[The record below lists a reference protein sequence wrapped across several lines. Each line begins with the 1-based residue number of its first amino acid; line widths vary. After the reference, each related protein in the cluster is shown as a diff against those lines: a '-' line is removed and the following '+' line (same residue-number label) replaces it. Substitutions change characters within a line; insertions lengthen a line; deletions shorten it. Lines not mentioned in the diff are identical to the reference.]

1 MNMMRRI
8 WITALLCLLGTI
20 FSFGQKGNDPIGEYS
35 PAQDSL
41 KKYELE
47 LKALA
52 DSMIDGTKQGER
64 IKALMKYVPTL
75 VKALKFEGS
84 FDYPFDSLTFM
95 KRLTPEDRSFRLY
108 NWALKYD
115 DGSFRYYGAIQ
126 VNRQDSFKLIALRDY
141 REKHDTMLENITVGP
156 DQWIGALYYSVIQ
169 QKAKNKT
176 YYTLLG
182 WDGDQYISDKKI
194 IDVLHF
200 EKGKAQFG
208 APIFDVKGKIKN
220 RLVFQFSGDA
230 TMLLQYV
237 PDYKM
242 ITFDK
247 LIPPNEFGEG
257 MFYTYVPDGTYDY
270 LLWKKNRWVFEEE
283 LFDTFKKPIKEA
295 GE

>member
-1 MNMMRRI
+1 MPGRI
-8 WITALLCLLGTI
+8 GIAGLLFL
-20 FSFGQKGNDPIGEYS
+20 FSTGFAFGQKGKDPIQEYS
-35 PAQDSL
+35 LSLDSL

-47 LKALA
+47 LQTLG
-52 DSMIDGTKQGER
+52 DSMIDGAKQGER
-64 IKALMKYVPTL
+64 IKALVKYVPLL
-75 VKALKFEGS
+75 VKTLKFEGS
-84 FDYPFDSLTFM
+84 FDYPFDSLKFM
-95 KRLTPEDRSFRLY
+95 KMLRPEDRTFRIY

-126 VNRQDSFKLIALRDY
+126 VNRKDSFKLIPLRDY
-141 REKHDTMLENITVGP
+141 REKYDTMLENITVTP
-156 DQWIGALYYSVIQ
+156 ERWIGALYYSIIP
-169 QKAKNKT
+169 QKVKGKT

-182 WDGDQYISDKKI
+182 WDGDQYISDKKL

-200 EKGKAQFG
+200 EKDKAIFG

-220 RLVFQFSGDA
+220 RIIFQFSGDA

-237 PDYKM
+237 PDHKM

-247 LIPPNEFGEG
+247 LVPPNQWGEG

-270 LLWKKNRWVFEEE
+270 FLWKKGKWVFEEE

>member
-1 MNMMRRI
+1 MKEFRKVIVLILAFGGIAVN
-8 WITALLCLLGTI
+8 G
-20 FSFGQKGNDPIGEYS
+20 FSQKKGDDPNIPS
-35 PAQDSL
+35 TAQDSL
-41 KKYELE
+41 RKYELE
-47 LKALA
+47 LQALG
-52 DSMIDGTKQGER
+52 DSMIDGTKQAVR
-64 IKALMKYVPTL
+64 IKALMRYVPTL
-75 VKALKFEGS
+75 VRALKFEGS
-84 FDYPFDSLTFM
+84 ISYPFDSLKFM
-95 KRLTPEDRSFRLY
+95 KMLAPEDKSFRLY

-126 VNRQDSFKLIALRDY
+126 VNRKDSFKLIPLRDY
-141 REKHDTMLENITVGP
+141 REKHDTVVENIVVSP
-156 DQWIGALYYSVIQ
+156 DQWVGALYYSMIT
-169 QKAKNKT
+169 QKIKGRP

-200 EKGKAQFG
+200 EKGNAIFG
-208 APIFDVKGKIKN
+208 APIFEIKGIVKT
-220 RLVFQFSGDA
+220 RVVFQFSGDA

-247 LIPPNEFGEG
+247 LVPPNKWGEG

-270 LLWKKNRWVFEEE
+270 FTWKKGKWIFEEE
-283 LFDTFKKPIKEA
+283 LFENFRKPIKEA